1 MRTTPVE
8 NKERNKRRRAVNQ
21 SYLKAMD
28 KNTHNH
34 AARNAGRILKYG
46 ASGFRRNIWLSI
58 AATLVMTI
66 TLLILCATAFASSVL
81 SSTAQ
86 SMREKIDIA
95 IYFKPGTDAETL
107 EELKA
112 IGADAMFT
120 CAYGQLLTKEVLSVF
135 PLGVWNAHASLLPLH
150 RGASPVQSAILA
162 GERTT
167 GVTIMKTEL
176 ALDSGDIL
184 LVKRCGIADGET
196 CGELSERLSALSA
209 EALCEAAD
217 MIERGDTNLLL
228 QDESAATFCKKIKK
242 EDAKVDFGA
251 PASKVCALINAMS
264 PSPAAHCSM
273 HGSQINLYR
282 AYVAEDCGGKCGEVA
297 DVSKK
302 GIIIKCGEGA
312 VRVTEAQFA
321 GGKRLSAADI
331 SNGRKLSAGDIPAA
345 MELASSQTVA
355 VSGSFTHLG
364 EARKWIEKEQWRP

>member
-1 MRTTPVE
+1 MKIIYAGTPQFAVAPLEALIKKVE
-8 NKERNKRRRAVNQ
+8 
-21 SYLKAMD
+21 
-28 KNTHNH
+28 
-34 AARNAGRILKYG
+34 
-46 ASGFRRNIWLSI
+46 I
-58 AATLVMTI
+58 AAVI
-66 TLLILCATAFASSVL
+66 TQEDRPFGRRGVLTPPPVKVCAQAAGIPVFQFA
-81 SSTAQ
+81 
-86 SMREKIDIA
+86 KIRDHV
-95 IYFKPGTDAETL
+95 

-331 SNGRKLSAGDIPAA
+331 SNGRKLSAGDIL
-345 MELASSQTVA
+345 E
-355 VSGSFTHLG
+355 
-364 EARKWIEKEQWRP
+364 